1 MLLSA
6 TVLLVS
12 CHRNA
17 GDAAASGAV
26 SCRAVA
32 ADHGVIEHQRAAVVA
47 IDASAAVDILRGPP
61 ASDGQVGER
70 DVRPTALHQQHPAQL
85 IRVDL
90 DAGAAVDGD
99 VGGDRELAAGE
110 DNPAALHLGREVDP
124 VGGGGIGV
132 GER

>member
-1 MLLSA
+1 MLPSSQLTPAPPRLS
-6 TVLLVS
+6 S
-12 CHRNA
+12 IC
-17 GDAAASGAV
+17 
-26 SCRAVA
+26 
-32 ADHGVIEHQRAAVVA
+32 
-47 IDASAAVDILRGPP
+47 
-61 ASDGQVGER
+61 
-70 DVRPTALHQQHPAQL
+70 
-85 IRVDL
+85 VDL